1 MNLKRNL
8 RSTFVVTA
16 VITILAAGN
25 PALVAEDASS
35 PAPVVRARITA
46 ITGKLL
52 DSVGNELIVGSE
64 LKVGDVVKTVGGEP
78 ARLVIGQA
86 GTSSSIICIQPNSEV
101 SFTKLSP
108 SEDSDYPLLDAELS
122 LRSAQVR
129 AESKL
134 VF

>member
-8 RSTFVVTA
+8 KSIFTVTA
-16 VITILAAGN
+16 VLTILAAGN
-25 PALVAEDASS
+25 PALVAEDASA
-35 PAPVVRARITA
+35 PAPVVCARITA
-46 ITGKLL
+46 LTGKLL
-52 DSVGNELIVGSE
+52 NGAGDALIVGSE
-64 LKVGDVVKTVGGEP
+64 LKVGDIVKTAAGEP
-78 ARLVIGQA
+78 VRLVIGQA